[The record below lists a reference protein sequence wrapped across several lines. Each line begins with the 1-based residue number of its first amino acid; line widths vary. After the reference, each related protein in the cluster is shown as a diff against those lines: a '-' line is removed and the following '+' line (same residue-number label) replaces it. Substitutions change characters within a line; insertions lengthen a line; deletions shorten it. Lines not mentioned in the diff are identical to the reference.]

1 MTGRRILIALAA
13 GLLPVLAAGPA
24 LADCADRPQAEVSWR
39 RCTFDGR
46 DLSGVTLD
54 KANLRDSAFGRAR
67 LNGASLMDADGYRAK
82 FVSAEMKGV
91 KLDRAR
97 LIEADFT
104 RAVMTGASLRDADLR
119 NAKLIGA
126 DLTGADLTG
135 ARLSGSDFRHAN
147 VSGAT
152 WTDGK
157 TVCGENSV
165 GQCN

>member
-1 MTGRRILIALAA
+1 MTRQHLCLLTLLFLGCLPEAA
-13 GLLPVLAAGPA
+13 R
-24 LADCADRPQAEVSWR
+24 ADCADQPRAEVSWR

-46 DLSGVTLD
+46 DLSGAVLD
-54 KANLRDSAFGRAR
+54 RANLRDSAFVRAR
-67 LNGASLMDADGYRAK
+67 LNGASLTDADGYRTK
-82 FVSAEMKGV
+82 FVSAEMKGI

-119 NAKLIGA
+119 NAKLNGA
-126 DLTGADLTG
+126 DLVGADLTG
-135 ARLSGSDFRHAN
+135 ARLSGSDFRHAD

-152 WTDGK
+152 WIDGK
-157 TVCGENSV
+157 TICGENSL

>member
-1 MTGRRILIALAA
+1 MTARSILCALAA
-13 GLLPVLAAGPA
+13 AVTLAGAGTA
-24 LADCADRPQAEVSWR
+24 RADCADQPQAEVVWR

-46 DLSGVTLD
+46 DLSGAVLD
-54 KANLRDSAFGRAR
+54 KANVRDSAFVRAR
-67 LNGASLMDADGYRAK
+67 LNGASLTDADGYRAK
-82 FVSAEMKGV
+82 FVSADMTGV

-104 RAVMTGASLRDADLR
+104 RATMTGASLRDADLR
-119 NAKLIGA
+119 NAKLTGA
-126 DLTGADLTG
+126 DLSGADLTG